1 MSLHE
6 ILTTADSEIV
16 RDDIVVCSFYT
27 DDDYYRAH
35 AETLRGN
42 VEQLGLHLE
51 LEEIHKRPDDD
62 WADLTRRKIAF
73 LNGVCLANPDKRVY
87 WIDVDCSLL
96 AFPEF
101 VAATTADLIGFQ
113 RGFGTPSS
121 IGYLLKT
128 RFWEPCFFGIN
139 TTPAAR
145 KFMADAAKYERE
157 MDIKATDDYFFEESW
172 RANGA
177 NMTFQI
183 IPSPAMLSKAQP
195 DSGITPFFSFGAS
208 GNVAEFKLKVEQ
220 HSAIGGTAGAVG
232 GALIGAMS
240 GRTAAKHVALQ
251 AAKRVERALPT
262 EAAHR
267 LRRIADRTGMTHRL
281 TAHTAGPGSTGPSTQ
296 AKLVNW
302 MISSGQKGD
311 AAAVENFYGKIEDR
325 IVPGKPEIAAKEV
338 ANSFAHYASP
348 ERPGTPVTLAWWV
361 KPFPGNFGD
370 WLSPLVLAHETPH
383 PVRYVPTTAKT
394 SDPHLFGIGSVGRF
408 IKPSSI
414 VVGTGISTTEH
425 LLEGSASYHSVRGPI
440 TAQSLRDSGGP
451 DVESFGDPGV
461 LLRRAVPLERGETTG
476 RVTLVRHFTH
486 ANVPL
491 VLPDHV
497 DELDVRMSHPSRIQG
512 FLEQLVGSD
521 YVLTSAMHV
530 MIACHSYGIPCG
542 LINFEGLQNAVPGTG
557 IKYADYSRGAGL
569 DRDYDPQLIR
579 FDLTK
584 ISLEDLVSQV
594 RLSDDK
600 LDEVEQAMRGVVEEY
615 LRRAE

>member
-1 MSLHE
+1 M
-6 ILTTADSEIV
+6 TADTEIV
-16 RDDIVVCSFYT
+16 TDDIVVCSFYT

-35 AETLRGN
+35 ADTLRSN
-42 VEQLGLHLE
+42 AEELSIHLE
-51 LEEIHKRPDDD
+51 LEEIHKGPDDD

-73 LNGVCLANPDKRVY
+73 LNGVCLANPGKRVY

-96 AFPEF
+96 SFPDF
-101 VAATTADLIGFQ
+101 IASTTADLIGFQ
-113 RGFGTPSS
+113 RGFGPPSS
-121 IGYLLKT
+121 IGYLLRT

-145 KFMADAAKYERE
+145 KFMADAAKFERE

-183 IPSPAMLSKAQP
+183 IPSPAMLTKAQP

-208 GNVAEFKLKVEQ
+208 GNVAEFKDKVEQ
-220 HSAIGGTAGAVG
+220 HAAIGGGKAVSAALVG
-232 GALIGAMS
+232 GMS
-240 GRTAAKHVALQ
+240 GRTAAKHVVLQ

-262 EAAHR
+262 EAALR
-267 LRRIADRTGMTHRL
+267 LRLIADRSGVTHRL
-281 TAHTAGPGSTGPSTQ
+281 TAHTAGPGSTAPSTQ

-311 AAAVENFYGKIEDR
+311 AAAVENFYGKIEER

-338 ANSFAHYASP
+338 ANSFAHFASP

-370 WLSPLVLAHETPH
+370 WLSPLVLAHETPN
-383 PVRYVPTTAKT
+383 PVRYIPTTAKT
-394 SDPHLFGIGSVGRF
+394 SDPHLFTIGSVGRF

-414 VVGTGISTTEH
+414 VVGTGISTPEH
-425 LLEGSASYHSVRGPI
+425 LLESNASYHSVRGPI

-451 DVESFGDPGV
+451 DVESFGDAGV
-461 LLRRAVPLERGETTG
+461 LLRRVVPLERGETTG

-497 DELDVRMSHPSRIQG
+497 DELDVRMSHPTKIQA
-512 FLEQLVGSD
+512 FLEQLAGSD

-569 DRDYDPQLIR
+569 DRDYNPQPIR

-584 ISLEDLVSQV
+584 ISLEDLVSEV
-594 RLSDDK
+594 RLSDEK
-600 LDEVEQAMRGVVEEY
+600 LDEVEQAMRHGLDEF

>member
-1 MSLHE
+1 M
-6 ILTTADSEIV
+6 TTDTDIAL
-16 RDDIVVCSFYT
+16 DDVVVCSFYT

-35 AETLRGN
+35 ADTLRGN
-42 VEQLGLHLE
+42 VEELGVQLE
-51 LEEIHKRPDDD
+51 LEEIHKRPGDD

-73 LNGVCLANPDKRVY
+73 LDGVCLANPDKRVY

-96 AFPEF
+96 SFPDF
-101 VAATTADLIGFQ
+101 IASTTADLIGFQ

-121 IGYLLKT
+121 IGYLSKT

-145 KFMADAAKYERE
+145 KFMADAARFERE

-177 NMTFQI
+177 NMTFQV
-183 IPSPAMLSKAQP
+183 IPSPAMLSRAQV
-195 DSGITPFFSFGAS
+195 DSGITPFFSFGVS
-208 GNVAEFKLKVEQ
+208 GNVAEFKGKVEQ
-220 HSAIGGTAGAVG
+220 HSAIGGNAVASVLVG
-232 GALIGAMS
+232 GMS
-240 GRTAAKHVALQ
+240 GRTAAKHVVLQ

-262 EAAHR
+262 EAALR
-267 LRRIADRTGMTHRL
+267 LRLIADRSGMTHRL

-311 AAAVENFYGKIEDR
+311 AAAVENFYGKIEER

-338 ANSFAHYASP
+338 ANAFAHYASP
-348 ERPGTPVTLAWWV
+348 ERPGKPVTLAWWV

-370 WLSPLVLAHETPH
+370 WLSPLVLAHETPN
-383 PVRYVPTTAKT
+383 PVHYVPTTAKT
-394 SDPHLFGIGSVGRF
+394 SDPHLFTIGSVGRF

-451 DVESFGDPGV
+451 DVESFGDAGV
-461 LLRRAVPLERGETTG
+461 LLRRVVPLERGETTG
-476 RVTLVRHFTH
+476 RATLVRHFSH

-497 DELDVRMSHPSRIQG
+497 DELDVRMSHPAMIQG
-512 FLEQLVGSD
+512 FLEQLATSD

-569 DRDYDPQLIR
+569 DKDYNPQPIR

-584 ISLEDLVSQV
+584 ISLEDLVSEV

-600 LDEVEQAMRGVVEEY
+600 LDEVEQAMRHGLDEFF
-615 LRRAE
+615 RRAE